1 MNKSVVDNIVAINNL
16 ELPDDITHTICGY
29 IYYTLDECKNMV
41 KHKMSEV
48 VNFYKNN
55 LFMYQ
60 GDTNASMSRTAIA
73 LSDVQFQYEI
83 CNICGNYTMTHT
95 GKIHRNVF
103 CTCNPANIIYMELDY
118 NIYDVYYT
126 G

>member
-1 MNKSVVDNIVAINNL
+1 MNQLVVNSVVALNNL
-16 ELPDDITHTICGY
+16 DLPDDINDTICGY
-29 IYYTLDECKNMV
+29 IYYTLDECKNKV
-41 KHKMSEV
+41 KNKMREV
-48 VNFYKNN
+48 INFYRNN
-55 LFMYQ
+55 LFMYE
-60 GDTNASMSRTAIA
+60 GYNTVTTSRTAIA
-73 LSDVQFQYEI
+73 VSDVQFQYEI

-95 GKIHRNVF
+95 GKVHRNVF